1 MGHGVS
7 TASDL
12 NAMPEAPA
20 DAAPVREGLV
30 FNNEQ
35 LTSAE
40 SDQLVEPGADGAMR
54 GRNLLDRRLDY
65 ALSTAIRHRA
75 SRLAPRGRSLPG
87 RLRAAPRPAGNEHLL
102 KTPLKSSGNE
112 RIRLLLLLTSTAGGA
127 GLQNYFLARGLSR
140 QVFDLQVAYGP
151 GYPLDVKYQDLGIPV
166 HLLSLS
172 RNLAPAINIRGFF
185 QIWRLLRRERFDVVC
200 TSCSIAGMLGR
211 FAAAIARVPTRVHV
225 LHVYACRPYQNPLKR
240 AFYWGIERAL
250 DPLTTRYVAV
260 SGATKQY
267 GVDRHIMSPEKVS
280 VIFNAIESQSAS
292 VRPAADV
299 RRELGLRPDSQVVG
313 TIGRY
318 EQQKGLEFLL
328 RAAALVV
335 RDHPETEFLVVGD
348 GPLRG
353 ELSQLARS
361 LGIAD
366 SVHFTG
372 WREDVPDMLGV
383 MKIFCLASLW
393 ETFGL
398 VLAEAMQAALPVVAT
413 RVDAIPEVVSEGE
426 TGLLVPPRDPERL
439 AAKIIELLDNPQLAS
454 ELGAAGRR
462 RALSMCS
469 LDGMVRQYEELFLEL
484 AGSEAIAPVEE
495 RA

>member
-1 MGHGVS
+1 MKS
-7 TASDL
+7 PPTRS
-12 NAMPEAPA
+12 
-20 DAAPVREGLV
+20 
-30 FNNEQ
+30 
-35 LTSAE
+35 
-40 SDQLVEPGADGAMR
+40 
-54 GRNLLDRRLDY
+54 
-65 ALSTAIRHRA
+65 RH
-75 SRLAPRGRSLPG
+75 
-87 RLRAAPRPAGNEHLL
+87 
-102 KTPLKSSGNE
+102 E

-140 QVFDLQVAYGP
+140 DVFDLQVAYGP
-151 GYPLDVKYQDLGIPV
+151 GYPLDATYRDLGIPIHV
-166 HLLSLS
+166 LSLS
-172 RNLAPAINIRGFF
+172 RKVAPAINIRGLL
-185 QIWRLLRRERFDVVC
+185 QIWRLLRRERFDIVC

-211 FAAAIARVPTRVHV
+211 FAAALAGVPTRVHV
-225 LHVYACRPYQNPLKR
+225 LHVYACRPYQNALKR

-260 SGATKQY
+260 SEATKQY
-267 GVDRHIMSPEKVS
+267 GIDAHIMRPEKVS
-280 VIFNAIESQSAS
+280 VIFNAIEKRSAS
-292 VRPAADV
+292 ARPGADV
-299 RRELGLRPDSQVVG
+299 RRELGLRPDSQLVG

-318 EQQKGLEFLL
+318 EEQKGLEFLL
-328 RAAALVV
+328 QAAALVV
-335 RDHPETEFLVVGD
+335 RDHPQVEFLIVGD

-372 WREDVPDMLGV
+372 WRDDVPDLLGV
-383 MKIFCLASLW
+383 MNVFCLASLW

-439 AAKIIELLDNPQLAS
+439 AARIIELLGNPQLAA

-462 RALSMCS
+462 RALRMCS
-469 LDGMVRQYEELFLEL
+469 LDGMVRQYERLFVELTCGE
-484 AGSEAIAPVEE
+484 AGAPGKE